1 MMFVFFALALFVVVV
16 LMKWIQI
23 VPQKQ
28 VKIIERLGKYHR
40 TAEAGLNTIVP
51 FLDSIRE
58 TIDLR
63 EQITKI
69 EPQPVI
75 TRDNV
80 TITVDA
86 VAYFQVV
93 DPLASVVKIQNWYTS
108 AQLVAQTTLRSI
120 IGRHE
125 MDQMLSER
133 DRINNELQLALDS
146 QTEAWGIKVHRV
158 EIRDVGLPEQMQR
171 AMARQA
177 EAERERRAKIIAAE
191 GELQASQKL
200 GEAADVITR
209 SPGAL
214 QLRQLQTMTEI
225 SAENSSTIIFPI
237 PIEIMNA
244 ISAVTNS
251 LGGVPPVIVPPRPAP
266 AASTETTVSDTNDLP
281 DVEIPPSE
289 AAPPPPPPADPAAP
303 PYPDLPPPPTAPPP
317 PPPPVS

>member
-1 MMFVFFALALFVVVV
+1 MAAVGAVLLVLAVLILLFLAASVKIVLEYERAVIFRLGRSIGAKGPGVFFVIPIIDKIRRVNL
-16 LMKWIQI
+16 QI
-23 VPQKQ
+23 AAVPVASQA
-28 VKIIERLGKYHR
+28 V
-40 TAEAGLNTIVP
+40 
-51 FLDSIRE
+51 
-58 TIDLR
+58 
-63 EQITKI
+63 ITK
-69 EPQPVI
+69 
-75 TRDNV
+75 DNV

-93 DPLASVVKIQNWYTS
+93 DPLASVIKIQNWYSS

-125 MDQMLSER
+125 LDQMLSER
-133 DRINNELQLALDS
+133 DRINAELQVALDT

-200 GEAADVITR
+200 GEAADVINR

-214 QLRQLQTMTEI
+214 QLRQLQTMVEI

-237 PIEIMNA
+237 PIEIMGA
-244 ISAVTNS
+244 ISALTRSLIPGDGPDAGPGPDPAVVAEPIDAELAEDTVAETN
-251 LGGVPPVIVPPRPAP
+251 A
-266 AASTETTVSDTNDLP
+266 LP
-281 DVEIPPSE
+281 DVEIPPSSI
-289 AAPPPPPPADPAAP
+289 DPG
-303 PYPDLPPPPTAPPP
+303 
-317 PPPPVS
+317 